1 LVGEAGGFTSLIG
14 IHLQSPVLQQ
24 AGAFLLGRHHPHIKG
39 QRPDPPPSRTTGRD
53 LPQRSGWARRD
64 QLINAADWRP
74 VRVEGG
80 PRTRRKPRNGSRG
93 LRNQNEERLV
103 LTRRFETYHNAQIR
117 QGTDCVSAPTRR
129 LLHKGLG
136 LAMAI
141 RGRCRRPHH

>member
-1 LVGEAGGFTSLIG
+1 VGEAGGFTSLIG
-14 IHLQSPVLQQ
+14 IHLQSSVLQQ

-53 LPQRSGWARRD
+53 LLQRSGWARRD

-74 VRVEGG
+74 G
-80 PRTRRKPRNGSRG
+80 TQRKPRNCSRG

-117 QGTDCVSAPTRR
+117 QGADCVSAPTRR

-136 LAMAI
+136 LAMALK
-141 RGRCRRPHH
+141 GRCRRPHH